1 LQLLAK
7 DCHTALLRFW
17 VKWCQV
23 TESGCFLVRNA
34 GALGETPS
42 SGAMIISMIEW
53 IEIDHFEV
61 AATVI
66 QVVTTLQEN

>member
-1 LQLLAK
+1 
-7 DCHTALLRFW
+7 LR
-17 VKWCQV
+17 
-23 TESGCFLVRNA
+23 
-34 GALGETPS
+34 LGETPS
-42 SGAMIISMIEW
+42 SGTMIISMIES